1 MFFSPR
7 SFLMFSCTSLSVSP
21 FSKLTNAVLVRGP
34 DSLASDDPI
43 VPISPGCVLIR
54 YVLLPLGQ
62 TTQPSYHISP
72 LGSRTLVVFSNE
84 RHLVLLLLSVFRIV
98 STRDRGEEGGMKI
111 QRTSG

>member
-72 LGSRTLVVFSNE
+72 LSGLAHSLFLVTSATWSCFCFRFSVLFRQGIEE
-84 RHLVLLLLSVFRIV
+84 RK
-98 STRDRGEEGGMKI
+98 EE
-111 QRTSG
+111 